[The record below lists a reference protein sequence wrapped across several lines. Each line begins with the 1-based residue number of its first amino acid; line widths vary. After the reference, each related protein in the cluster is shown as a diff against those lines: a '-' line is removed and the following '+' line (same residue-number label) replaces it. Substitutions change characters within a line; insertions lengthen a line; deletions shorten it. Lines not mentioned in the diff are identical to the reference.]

1 MLQRIQ
7 TLYLLI
13 ALVAVGVSLVM
24 DWVTYVME
32 EASTSFM
39 TGNPAMVMYV
49 LVGLSMLTLVL
60 VISRFKHRKGQMK
73 LANVAMFDM
82 LLIVVMFGV
91 LHYQQIESYN
101 ELGELSLSYDMG
113 VAMPLIAI
121 VLIWMAKKAIKKD
134 DDLVKSVD
142 RLR

>member
-49 LVGLSMLTLVL
+49 LVGISMLTLVL
-60 VISRFKHRKGQMK
+60 VISRFKDRKGQMK

-101 ELGELSLSYDMG
+101 ELGELSLSYDLG
-113 VAMPLIAI
+113 AAMPLIAI

>member
-60 VISRFKHRKGQMK
+60 VISRFKDRKGQMK

-101 ELGELSLSYDMG
+101 ELGELSLSYDLG

>member
-49 LVGLSMLTLVL
+49 LVGLSMLTLVW
-60 VISRFKHRKGQMK
+60 VISRFKDRKGQMK

-101 ELGELSLSYDMG
+101 ELGELSLSYDLG
-113 VAMPLIAI
+113 AAMPLIAI

>member
-60 VISRFKHRKGQMK
+60 VISRFKDRKGQMK

-101 ELGELSLSYDMG
+101 ELGELSLSYDLG
-113 VAMPLIAI
+113 AAMPLIAI